1 MDFCR
6 FFEPSANLLSEPDKS
21 VTNTLTLSH
30 SAITILTSVKK
41 ESSPPFNTRQSQ
53 DDSRRLLGA
62 VFLILPLFGCTQ
74 PATGPVKGRSL
85 PHRRTIT
92 KMSTTGVAAE
102 ACNQRDHQ
110 TKRDPWHGNKALG
123 SQDGIKKLVEGQR
136 ARGAGHSG
144 DLSAL
149 SAPGS
154 IDE

>member
-62 VFLILPLFGCTQ
+62 VFLILPSSGALSRQ
-74 PATGPVKGRSL
+74 PDPVKNV
-85 PHRRTIT
+85 H
-92 KMSTTGVAAE
+92 
-102 ACNQRDHQ
+102 N
-110 TKRDPWHGNKALG
+110 
-123 SQDGIKKLVEGQR
+123 
-136 ARGAGHSG
+136 RGGG
-144 DLSAL
+144 
-149 SAPGS
+149 GGM
-154 IDE
+154 

>member
-74 PATGPVKGRSL
+74 PATGP
-85 PHRRTIT
+85 
-92 KMSTTGVAAE
+92 
-102 ACNQRDHQ
+102 
-110 TKRDPWHGNKALG
+110 
-123 SQDGIKKLVEGQR
+123 GQR
-136 ARGAGHSG
+136 PLASPSPYNHENIHNRGGG
-144 DLSAL
+144 
-149 SAPGS
+149 GGM
-154 IDE
+154 